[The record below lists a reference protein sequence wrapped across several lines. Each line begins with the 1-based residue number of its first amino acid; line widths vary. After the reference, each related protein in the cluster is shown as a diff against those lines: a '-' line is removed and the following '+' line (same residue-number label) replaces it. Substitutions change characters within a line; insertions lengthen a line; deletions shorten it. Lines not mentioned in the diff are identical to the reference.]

1 MTRILTGASAAALSL
16 LLASAAT
23 DALAQ
28 ARGRAAPAPARA
40 PATTAAAPAAAP
52 AGPPITH
59 GPPLT
64 GVCVLSRQG
73 AVGSS
78 SAGKA
83 ANTRLEQLA
92 AQVRAEVAPQ
102 ETTLQ
107 NDAKAFQTAQAGLSA
122 DARQKQGQALQ
133 QRAGALQQLERTRGA
148 QLDVTRTRALQQIS
162 ARMGPIA
169 QTVYQSHNCSI
180 LLNGDDAVFATNP
193 AMDLTSAVVAQL
205 NAQLPTLTFD
215 LAPPTAVPQGG
226 Q

>member
-1 MTRILTGASAAALSL
+1 MTRTLPGASTAALSL
-16 LLASAAT
+16 LLVSGAAT
-23 DALAQ
+23 GALAQ
-28 ARGRAAPAPARA
+28 AKGRAAARPTSA
-40 PATTAAAPAAAP
+40 ASTTAAEP

-73 AVGSS
+73 AVASS
-78 SAGKA
+78 SAGKSA
-83 ANTRLEQLA
+83 STRLEQLA

-107 NDAKAFQTAQAGLSA
+107 NDAKAYQAAAASLSA

-133 QRAGALQQLERTRGA
+133 QRAGTLQQLERTRSA
-148 QLDVTRTRALQQIS
+148 QLDVTRSRALQQIS
-162 ARMGPIA
+162 VRMGPIA
-169 QTVYQSHNCSI
+169 QTIYQSRNCAI

-193 AMDLTSAVVAQL
+193 AMDLTSSVVAQL

-215 LAPPTAVPQGG
+215 LAPPTAIPQSG